1 MLLAAL
7 VVFSTRGSAQAS
19 TQAGARAGYDFQS
32 DEVILGANLT
42 VPISTR
48 IEFYPSIDLYTPD
61 RGNKIG
67 FNGDVKV
74 FLPVRASY
82 KMYAGGGLGI
92 VNQNLGDVSNTD
104 LGLNFLFGIESII
117 GRVHPYGEV
126 KLLVHDDTQLALFAG
141 VNFILG
147 SP

>member
-1 MLLAAL
+1 MLLGAL
-7 VVFSTRGSAQAS
+7 VMLSTSGSAQAT
-19 TQAGARAGYDFQS
+19 TQAGVRAGYDFQS

-48 IEFYPSIDLYTPD
+48 IEFYPSLDLYTPD

-74 FLPVRASY
+74 FLPVRATY
-82 KMYAGGGLGI
+82 KLYAGGGLGI
-92 VNQNLGDVSNTD
+92 VNQNLGDISNTD
-104 LGLNFLFGIESII
+104 LGINFMFGIDSTV
-117 GRVHPYGEV
+117 GRIHPYGEV
-126 KLLVHDDTQLALFAG
+126 KLLVHDDTQLVLFAG
-141 VNFILG
+141 VNFRMG